1 MITYM
6 KNLNIKQ
13 YHQAYH
19 PYEIPANNTHHQQ
32 QQTQLQ
38 HPSTCLNPYN
48 TAVPT
53 TTTPTNQRFNNAYN
67 LPTTA
72 SNTNLVGCKTL
83 PTSIN
88 NHISN
93 QQQTLTTTPPPPTLG
108 GYLANQQQLRL
119 QQQQQQQQLQQNFNQ
134 HLPTT
139 PQQINMLSLN
149 QTNTFNYNFHFNAN
163 NNHNNTSHN
172 LNISNNNNNN
182 NTKYNNHNNSA
193 LSRPQRPNSLNIS
206 TMASLAT
213 PSCSSAPYSFSS
225 TAPLSNNHHHHLPS
239 TCHSA
244 PTTGVYNFST
254 PNNFY
259 NNQRENLFNFHQQHQ
274 QQQHHQQQQQ
284 HSLHHNNNNYNTI
297 QQHQQNYNN
306 YQTNQQQQQQLQQF
320 QLLQQQLK
328 QQQQLHINNN
338 NNNTNSNSNN
348 GNLTTPAV
356 SSSAAIQCSSSATIS
371 SSTPSTSSSNNAVPI
386 TTSAT
391 AAAVNSNSDQTNNNN
406 NCDKLTMDACEIAN
420 FLANE
425 LFMQQLVSMECMQT
439 GVPTLTTPTLT
450 PTTLKSIEESF
461 IQLTSEP
468 MNAPYQAGFIPPPL
482 GSYNATTTNSNS
494 NNNNNSTLTTV
505 AATTT
510 SVAGISPNAA
520 LNNVYL
526 GDISAGAS
534 LPDYGNMT
542 ESENSQGSW
551 TASAATDTISF
562 QNGLNGLG
570 VNNLNNS
577 NSSTTNDFTT
587 VNLAALAVATAAAK
601 ISNSGNNNNNTSSSA
616 TTTSATPTRRGGGR
630 RPATN
635 SNMSPEEEE
644 KRRIRRERN
653 KLAAARCRKR
663 RVDQTNELTE
673 EVQML
678 EKKRE
683 ELQKQIESL
692 NGTKQDLEFLL
703 EAHRPTCQRVV
714 PTDILSVNTFE
725 GLMPSATSTANDNI
739 TGVDT
744 SLATTAR
751 SISPLDLKPVLN
763 DQLLAQIK
771 AEPLDTALDSNSS
784 LDQDGP
790 SSPKRFILSNNNT
803 MIPPPLPNVA
813 TLSPSL
819 AAAAASLNTPIVTT
833 APVSF
838 GSMYSNN
845 PSLSAP
851 LTKPN
856 SKQRPNSLPTVPRN
870 LAQTIGLNDND
881 NKPRTDINGVAIQT
895 PSTGMFNFDSLMD
908 GGTGLTPVSG
918 PLVPTCSSQN
928 KHPLELVT
936 PTSEPSNF
944 SLALYCHAL
953 NMTVISACHNV
964 NSEGAKMLQHLND
977 PKRMITIE
985 LDLLK
990 PETIENTQ
998 QCLRDVLANHHDYQ
1012 FTALVNNAGVMCFG
1026 EFEWQTWSQIEMQ
1039 INVNLLGTMRLTR
1052 ELMPLLRQHQ
1062 ARIINVTSH
1071 CGLQAL
1077 PSTSPYAA
1085 SKAGLRF
1092 WTDSLRIEMQ
1102 SYGVEVVNFI
1112 PGSFVMSSNICARQQ
1127 DHAKLMYNNFSSEQR
1142 EFYGAYFKR
1151 FNDYLNIISGFKP
1164 ANSMHDKELLD
1175 KFKDALTNT
1184 QPKAIYKMYRF
1195 LFAICPTPVVDWL
1208 CIKFC
1213 AMPTYQ
1219 QVERDTKHHRNNNIR
1234 ND

>member
-1 MITYM
+1 M
-6 KNLNIKQ
+6 KVKVDSKTNISKLKIQ
-13 YHQAYH
+13 DKTTVNSSTVINSSKTDLDEQ
-19 PYEIPANNTHHQQ
+19 ENNTQI
-32 QQTQLQ
+32 T
-38 HPSTCLNPYN
+38 
-48 TAVPT
+48 TA
-53 TTTPTNQRFNNAYN
+53 
-67 LPTTA
+67 PTTA
-72 SNTNLVGCKTL
+72 TINVLKDSSSLSTVNNKSQIQLLEEEEEEPATEVVETFDIL
-83 PTSIN
+83 PHFS
-88 NHISN
+88 
-93 QQQTLTTTPPPPTLG
+93 TT
-108 GYLANQQQLRL
+108 R
-119 QQQQQQQQLQQNFNQ
+119 
-134 HLPTT
+134 
-139 PQQINMLSLN
+139 
-149 QTNTFNYNFHFNAN
+149 N
-163 NNHNNTSHN
+163 NN
-172 LNISNNNNNN
+172 LI
-182 NTKYNNHNNSA
+182 
-193 LSRPQRPNSLNIS
+193 
-206 TMASLAT
+206 
-213 PSCSSAPYSFSS
+213 
-225 TAPLSNNHHHHLPS
+225 
-239 TCHSA
+239 
-244 PTTGVYNFST
+244 
-254 PNNFY
+254 
-259 NNQRENLFNFHQQHQ
+259 
-274 QQQHHQQQQQ
+274 
-284 HSLHHNNNNYNTI
+284 
-297 QQHQQNYNN
+297 
-306 YQTNQQQQQQLQQF
+306 
-320 QLLQQQLK
+320 
-328 QQQQLHINNN
+328 
-338 NNNTNSNSNN
+338 
-348 GNLTTPAV
+348 
-356 SSSAAIQCSSSATIS
+356 
-371 SSTPSTSSSNNAVPI
+371 
-386 TTSAT
+386 
-391 AAAVNSNSDQTNNNN
+391 
-406 NCDKLTMDACEIAN
+406 
-420 FLANE
+420 
-425 LFMQQLVSMECMQT
+425 LVSMECMQT

-494 NNNNNSTLTTV
+494 NNNNNNSTLTTV
-505 AATTT
+505 AATAT

-551 TASAATDTISF
+551 TGNNLNEENSMATTDNSSAATDTISF

-936 PTSEPSNF
+936 PTSEPSKLV
-944 SLALYCHAL
+944 SL
-953 NMTVISACHNV
+953 
-964 NSEGAKMLQHLND
+964 
-977 PKRMITIE
+977 
-985 LDLLK
+985 
-990 PETIENTQ
+990 
-998 QCLRDVLANHHDYQ
+998 
-1012 FTALVNNAGVMCFG
+1012 
-1026 EFEWQTWSQIEMQ
+1026 
-1039 INVNLLGTMRLTR
+1039 
-1052 ELMPLLRQHQ
+1052 
-1062 ARIINVTSH
+1062 
-1071 CGLQAL
+1071 
-1077 PSTSPYAA
+1077 
-1085 SKAGLRF
+1085 
-1092 WTDSLRIEMQ
+1092 
-1102 SYGVEVVNFI
+1102 
-1112 PGSFVMSSNICARQQ
+1112 
-1127 DHAKLMYNNFSSEQR
+1127 
-1142 EFYGAYFKR
+1142 
-1151 FNDYLNIISGFKP
+1151 
-1164 ANSMHDKELLD
+1164 
-1175 KFKDALTNT
+1175 
-1184 QPKAIYKMYRF
+1184 
-1195 LFAICPTPVVDWL
+1195 
-1208 CIKFC
+1208 
-1213 AMPTYQ
+1213 
-1219 QVERDTKHHRNNNIR
+1219 
-1234 ND
+1234 

>member
-1 MITYM
+1 M

-19 PYEIPANNTHHQQ
+19 PYEIPANNTQHHHQQ

-38 HPSTCLNPYN
+38 NPTTCLNPYN
-48 TAVPT
+48 TAVA
-53 TTTPTNQRFNNAYN
+53 TTPTNQRFNNSYN

-72 SNTNLVGCKTL
+72 SNINLVGCKTL
-83 PTSIN
+83 PNSIN
-88 NHISN
+88 NRINN
-93 QQQTLTTTPPPPTLG
+93 QQQTLATTTPPPPTLG

-119 QQQQQQQQLQQNFNQ
+119 QQQQQQLQQNFNQ

-139 PQQINMLSLN
+139 QQQINMLSLN

-172 LNISNNNNNN
+172 LNINNNNN

-206 TMASLAT
+206 AMASLAT
-213 PSCSSAPYSFSS
+213 PSSSSSAPYSFSS
-225 TAPLSNNHHHHLPS
+225 TAPMSNNHHHHHLPS

-259 NNQRENLFNFHQQHQ
+259 NNQRENLFNFHQQQHQQ

-284 HSLHHNNNNYNTI
+284 QHLLHHNNNNNYNNTI

-328 QQQQLHINNN
+328 QQQQIHMNNN
-338 NNNTNSNSNN
+338 NNNNNSSSSNSNSNN
-348 GNLTTPAV
+348 SNLTTPAV
-356 SSSAAIQCSSSATIS
+356 SSTAASQCSSSATIS
-371 SSTPSTSSSNNAVPI
+371 NSTPSTSSSNNAVAI

-391 AAAVNSNSDQTNNNN
+391 AAAAVNSNSDQTNNNNN

-468 MNAPYQAGFIPPPL
+468 VNAPYQAGFIPPPL

-494 NNNNNSTLTTV
+494 NNNNNSTLTTA

-551 TASAATDTISF
+551 TGNNLNEENSMATTDTSSAATDTISF

-570 VNNLNNS
+570 VNTLNNS

-703 EAHRPTCQRVV
+703 EAHRPTCQRVG

-771 AEPLDTALDSNSS
+771 AEPLDSALDSNSS

-790 SSPKRFILSNNNT
+790 SSPKRFILTNNNP

-819 AAAAASLNTPIVTT
+819 AAASASLNTPIVTA

-870 LAQTIGLNDND
+870 LAQTIGLNVND
-881 NKPRTDINGVAIQT
+881 NKPPTDINGVAIQT

-936 PTSEPSNF
+936 PTSEPSKLV
-944 SLALYCHAL
+944 SL
-953 NMTVISACHNV
+953 
-964 NSEGAKMLQHLND
+964 
-977 PKRMITIE
+977 
-985 LDLLK
+985 
-990 PETIENTQ
+990 
-998 QCLRDVLANHHDYQ
+998 
-1012 FTALVNNAGVMCFG
+1012 
-1026 EFEWQTWSQIEMQ
+1026 
-1039 INVNLLGTMRLTR
+1039 
-1052 ELMPLLRQHQ
+1052 
-1062 ARIINVTSH
+1062 
-1071 CGLQAL
+1071 
-1077 PSTSPYAA
+1077 
-1085 SKAGLRF
+1085 
-1092 WTDSLRIEMQ
+1092 
-1102 SYGVEVVNFI
+1102 
-1112 PGSFVMSSNICARQQ
+1112 
-1127 DHAKLMYNNFSSEQR
+1127 
-1142 EFYGAYFKR
+1142 
-1151 FNDYLNIISGFKP
+1151 
-1164 ANSMHDKELLD
+1164 
-1175 KFKDALTNT
+1175 
-1184 QPKAIYKMYRF
+1184 
-1195 LFAICPTPVVDWL
+1195 
-1208 CIKFC
+1208 
-1213 AMPTYQ
+1213 
-1219 QVERDTKHHRNNNIR
+1219 
-1234 ND
+1234 